1 MWTLILALGCVAPEP
16 KDPVADSGRDTGA
29 PQDTGHADSGG
40 PDSAA
45 DTAHTGDTAVIDTG
59 APDTGHT
66 GDTAVADSG
75 DSAPDTASDSGSDTA
90 TDTGTMGDTG
100 ISALA
105 VADFSL
111 PDLNP
116 TSSRYGE
123 LVSPRDYLEQ
133 TSGWYFTHAT

>member
-16 KDPVADSGRDTGA
+16 KDPVADSGRDTG
-29 PQDTGHADSGG
+29 HADSGG

-45 DTAHTGDTAVIDTG
+45 DTAHTGDTAVVDSGDTG
-59 APDTGHT
+59 APDTAHT
-66 GDTAVADSG
+66 GDTAIADSG
-75 DSAPDTASDSGSDTA
+75 DTAPDTASDSGSDTA
-90 TDTGTMGDTG
+90 IDTADTGDTG
-100 ISALA
+100 VSALA

-133 TSGWYFTHAT
+133 ASGWYFTHAT